1 MVKTIMALEAE
12 RLSARGGKSHSF
24 KSTPLRGST
33 YNPVLDFIGGLMA
46 IQWTHSV
53 DTVDWGELSE
63 LYRIAPL
70 GTKSAAWLRTAYS
83 NSMFKCIALDGETI
97 VAAGR
102 AVADGVD
109 CSYLC
114 DIVVHPS
121 YQGSGLGKQLIQ
133 ELIDLSK
140 GHRKIILY
148 AVPGREPFYEK
159 FGFRRMNTA
168 MAIFSDPQ
176 KAAAEG
182 YTQ

>member
-1 MVKTIMALEAE
+1 
-12 RLSARGGKSHSF
+12 
-24 KSTPLRGST
+24 
-33 YNPVLDFIGGLMA
+33 MA
-46 IQWTHSV
+46 IEWTQSA
-53 DTVDWGELSE
+53 DAVDWDELSE

-70 GTKSAAWLRTAYS
+70 GIKSGDWLKTAYS
-83 NSMFKCIALDGETI
+83 NSMFKCLAFDDGKI

-114 DIVVHPS
+114 DIVVHPDH
-121 YQGSGLGKQLIQ
+121 QGSGLGKRLIQ

-148 AVPGREPFYEK
+148 AVPGREPLYGK

-168 MAIFSDPQ
+168 MAIFADPA
-176 KAAAEG
+176 KAAADG

>member
-1 MVKTIMALEAE
+1 
-12 RLSARGGKSHSF
+12 
-24 KSTPLRGST
+24 
-33 YNPVLDFIGGLMA
+33 MA
-46 IQWTHSV
+46 IHWTQTTN
-53 DTVDWGELSE
+53 TVDWDEMSE

-70 GTKSAAWLRTAYS
+70 GTKSGDWLRTAYS
-83 NSMFKCIALDGETI
+83 NSMFKSLAFDDGKI
-97 VAAGR
+97 IAAGR

-121 YQGSGLGKQLIQ
+121 YQGSGLGKELIQ
-133 ELIDLSK
+133 RLVDLSR

-148 AVPGREPFYEK
+148 AVPGREPFYAK

-168 MAIFSDPQ
+168 MAIFADPQ
-176 KAAAEG
+176 RAAADG

>member
-1 MVKTIMALEAE
+1 
-12 RLSARGGKSHSF
+12 
-24 KSTPLRGST
+24 
-33 YNPVLDFIGGLMA
+33 MA
-46 IQWTHSV
+46 IRWTQSP
-53 DTVDWGELSE
+53 DAVDWDALSE

-70 GTKSAAWLRTAYS
+70 GNKSGEWLKTAYS
-83 NSMFKCIALDGETI
+83 NSMFKRFAFDGDQV

-114 DIVVHPS
+114 DIVVHPA
-121 YQGSGLGKQLIQ
+121 YQGTGLGKELIQ
-133 ELIDLSK
+133 SLVDLSK

-148 AVPGREPFYEK
+148 AVPGREPFYAR

-168 MAIFSDPQ
+168 MAIFSDPE
-176 KAAAEG
+176 KAAADG

>member
-1 MVKTIMALEAE
+1 
-12 RLSARGGKSHSF
+12 
-24 KSTPLRGST
+24 
-33 YNPVLDFIGGLMA
+33 MA
-46 IQWTHSV
+46 IHWTQTI
-53 DTVDWGELSE
+53 DTVDWDEMSE

-70 GTKSAAWLRTAYS
+70 GTKSGDWLRTAYS
-83 NSMFKCIALDGETI
+83 NSMFKSFAFDDGKI
-97 VAAGR
+97 IAAGR

-121 YQGSGLGKQLIQ
+121 HQGSGLGKELIQ
-133 ELIDLSK
+133 RLVDLSR

-148 AVPGREPFYEK
+148 AVPGREPFYAK

-168 MAIFSDPQ
+168 MAIFADPQ
-176 KAAAEG
+176 RAAADG

>member
-1 MVKTIMALEAE
+1 MDCCVQGRVALPATDALPEGDLMTI
-12 RLSARGGKSHSF
+12 RWTQSI
-24 KSTPLRGST
+24 
-33 YNPVLDFIGGLMA
+33 DA
-46 IQWTHSV
+46 I
-53 DTVDWGELSE
+53 DWNDLSE

-70 GTKSAAWLRTAYS
+70 GTKSADWLKTAYS
-83 NSMFKCIALDGETI
+83 NSMFKCLAFDGDQV

-114 DIVVHPS
+114 DVVVHPAH
-121 YQGSGLGKQLIQ
+121 QGAGLGKTLIRK
-133 ELIDLSK
+133 LIDLSR

-168 MAIFSDPQ
+168 MAIFADAQ
-176 KAAAEG
+176 KAAADG
-182 YTQ
+182 YTR

>member
-1 MVKTIMALEAE
+1 
-12 RLSARGGKSHSF
+12 
-24 KSTPLRGST
+24 
-33 YNPVLDFIGGLMA
+33 MA
-46 IQWTHSV
+46 IRWTQSS
-53 DTVDWGELSE
+53 DSIDWDALSE

-70 GTKSAAWLRTAYS
+70 GNKSGEWLKTAYA
-83 NSMFKCIALDGETI
+83 NSMFKRFAFAGDEV

-114 DIVVHPS
+114 DIVVHPA
-121 YQGSGLGKQLIQ
+121 YQGSGLGKELIQ
-133 ELIDLSK
+133 SLIDLSR

-148 AVPGREPFYEK
+148 AVPGREPFYAK

-168 MAIFSDPQ
+168 MAIFSDPE
-176 KAAAEG
+176 KAAADG

>member
-1 MVKTIMALEAE
+1 
-12 RLSARGGKSHSF
+12 
-24 KSTPLRGST
+24 
-33 YNPVLDFIGGLMA
+33 MA
-46 IQWTHSV
+46 IHWTQST
-53 DTVDWGELSE
+53 DAVDWDEMSE

-70 GTKSAAWLRTAYS
+70 GTKSSEWLKTAYS
-83 NSMFKCIALDGETI
+83 NSMFKFLAFDGDRI

-114 DIVVHPS
+114 DIVVHPA
-121 YQGSGLGKQLIQ
+121 YQGSGLGKELIQ
-133 ELIDLSK
+133 KLIGLSM

-168 MAIFSDPQ
+168 MAIFSDPAR
-176 KAAAEG
+176 AAADG

>member
-1 MVKTIMALEAE
+1 MTI
-12 RLSARGGKSHSF
+12 RWTQS
-24 KSTPLRGST
+24 
-33 YNPVLDFIGGLMA
+33 LDEI
-46 IQWTHSV
+46 
-53 DTVDWGELSE
+53 DWHALSE

-70 GTKSAAWLRTAYS
+70 GTKSGDWLKTAYS
-83 NSMFKCIALDGETI
+83 NSMFKRFAFDGESV

-109 CSYLC
+109 CAYLC
-114 DIVVHPS
+114 DIVVHPA
-121 YQGSGLGKQLIQ
+121 YQGSGLGKELIQ
-133 ELIDLSK
+133 SLVDLSR

-148 AVPGREPFYEK
+148 AVPGREPFYAK

-168 MAIFSDPQ
+168 MAIFSDPE